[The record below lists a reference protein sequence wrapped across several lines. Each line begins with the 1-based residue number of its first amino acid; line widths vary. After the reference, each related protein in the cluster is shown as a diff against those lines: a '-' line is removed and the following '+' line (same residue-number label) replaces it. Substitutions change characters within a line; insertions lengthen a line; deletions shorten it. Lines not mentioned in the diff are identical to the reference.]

1 MILDPEKVQEEEEI
15 FLYIRFDVLSI
26 PSYRIPANDDVEE
39 R

>member
-1 MILDPEKVQEEEEI
+1 MILDPEKVQEEI

-26 PSYRIPANDDVEE
+26 PSYRIPTNDDVEE